1 MSKEYTG
8 NPVFEFLQSRGL
20 SVMQVLKVTE
30 LDVSAVYQSLEGVY
44 SSVPPRVMQELVSL
58 GANED
63 KLQTAYREYRKNQR
77 RQIMRGLEPLAEGI
91 K

>member
-20 SVMQVLKVTE
+20 SVMQVLKVTD
-30 LDVSAVYQSLEGVY
+30 LDTSAIYQSLEGVY
-44 SSVPPRVMQELVSL
+44 PSIPPRVMQELVSL

-63 KLQTAYREYRKNQR
+63 KLQTAYRKYRENQR
-77 RQIMRGLEPLAEGI
+77 RQIMRNLEPLAEGI